1 MEKARTEDDP
11 KFSTPDVNPKG
22 AETTKEALKPPPSA
36 QGSRSSMEAESTKEA
51 ARPPLGFQSPSR
63 EAETTKEP
71 PRPAHGFQSSSKGTE
86 TMKGSAKAPKVQA
99 EESTGSCSKEAET
112 SSKGAADPQQQ
123 RLDHGRGSNATFTE
137 RSLSS
142 YVSHDGLHEGDT
154 QTFE

>member
-1 MEKARTEDDP
+1 MRIGRKRVEVLEKARTEDDP

-99 EESTGSCSKEAET
+99 EE
-112 SSKGAADPQQQ
+112 
-123 RLDHGRGSNATFTE
+123 
-137 RSLSS
+137 
-142 YVSHDGLHEGDT
+142 
-154 QTFE
+154 